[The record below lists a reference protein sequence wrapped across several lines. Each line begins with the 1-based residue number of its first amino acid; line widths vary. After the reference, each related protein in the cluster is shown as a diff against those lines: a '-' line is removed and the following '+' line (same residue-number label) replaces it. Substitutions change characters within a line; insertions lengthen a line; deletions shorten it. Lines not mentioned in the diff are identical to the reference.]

1 MFKVDTEKLNELIL
15 GIKERNHEA
24 FREFFFLLQP
34 GIFNYL
40 IRLTCDKALAQDLT
54 QETFLKFW
62 LNADKIE
69 ISSSP
74 KAYLY
79 RIARNLALNSIRQ
92 RHNNFSYDEDESLLI
107 YFSRRSE
114 AEIDSL
120 FFMDDYQRAVNS
132 LPERCKTVFLLS
144 RFSGFDYSEIA
155 EMMEISLQTVK
166 NQMNKALS
174 VLRKRLQSHLN

>member
-1 MFKVDTEKLNELIL
+1 MYKVDDKKLAELIT
-15 GIKERNHEA
+15 GIKGKNHEA
-24 FREFFFLLQP
+24 FREFFMIFQP
-34 GIFNYL
+34 GIFHYL
-40 IRLTCDKALAQDLT
+40 IRLTCDKSLAQDLT

-62 LNADKIE
+62 ICSEKID
-69 ISSSP
+69 INSSP

-79 RIARNLALNSIRQ
+79 KIARNLALNSIRQ
-92 RHNNFSYDEDESLLI
+92 KHSTISYDEDESLLI

-120 FFMDDYQRAVNS
+120 FFVDDYQKAVNS

-144 RFSGFDYSEIA
+144 RFNGFDYSEIA
-155 EMMEISLQTVK
+155 ETMEISLQTVK